1 LVVALVA
8 GAGCAT
14 RSQRPPATAPSA
26 APDASP
32 ARLSPGLRWVR
43 DSAEYKALAIQI
55 YSAAAGAVERAADGR
70 AARTWAV
77 VADADETVLDNSQYQ
92 KDLEK
97 GGRSHSE
104 EAWSAWVQRREA
116 AAVPGAREFL
126 EKVHALGGVVAIV
139 TNRFEAVCDETRDN
153 LRALGMPVDVVLCR
167 PDQGSSDKNPRFDAV
182 AQGTAQPD
190 LGPLEVLAFVGDNIQ
205 DFPRLSQD
213 VRLEPETAFA
223 PFGERFFLLPN
234 PLYGSWERNPPR

>member
-1 LVVALVA
+1 
-8 GAGCAT
+8 
-14 RSQRPPATAPSA
+14 
-26 APDASP
+26 
-32 ARLSPGLRWVR
+32 
-43 DSAEYKALAIQI
+43 
-55 YSAAAGAVERAADGR
+55 
-70 AARTWAV
+70 
-77 VADADETVLDNSQYQ
+77 
-92 KDLEK
+92 
-97 GGRSHSE
+97 
-104 EAWSAWVQRREA
+104 
-116 AAVPGAREFL
+116 
-126 EKVHALGGVVAIV
+126 
-139 TNRFEAVCDETRDN
+139 
-153 LRALGMPVDVVLCR
+153 MPVDVVLCR